1 MLVRHAMPIVFPDQ
15 PAGSWRLGAEGRAQV
30 SDLVITIA
38 LHRPDLIATSTE
50 PKAIDT
56 GGIIA
61 AELHLECSIVV
72 GFHEQGG
79 DSVPFID
86 DPDEF
91 RKTVKRHFELAD
103 RAILGSES
111 SDVAARRIRT
121 ALDLVSMRFPEAR
134 LPLIVSHGR
143 VMAAFLGDLTG
154 QDPCDIWKEL
164 TFPDLIRV
172 DLTARRFERL
182 H

>member
-1 MLVRHAMPIVFPDQ
+1 
-15 PAGSWRLGAEGRAQV
+15 
-30 SDLVITIA
+30 
-38 LHRPDLIATSTE
+38 
-50 PKAIDT
+50 
-56 GGIIA
+56 
-61 AELHLECSIVV
+61 
-72 GFHEQGG
+72 
-79 DSVPFID
+79 
-86 DPDEF
+86 
-91 RKTVKRHFELAD
+91 
-103 RAILGSES
+103 
-111 SDVAARRIRT
+111 
-121 ALDLVSMRFPEAR
+121 MRFPEAR